1 MQQFVDYFEDIPVV
15 VLACLLT
22 EPRTQSLRGRVDLP
36 GVPELLPGRPGA
48 GLRGLLQRVA
58 PGTSKAALRKLLSI
72 PEDVAISLTITLG
85 RPEGNHGPLRR
96 RPIRDMV
103 YEDGWEQTVTWVDD
117 PPESRLSRSEAP
129 PKPKA
134 KS

>member
-1 MQQFVDYFEDIPVV
+1 MNQEQKPYEGASVYPACQNFF
-15 VLACLLT
+15 LAARALGYGACFSVWHL
-22 EPRTQSLRGRVDLP
+22 
-36 GVPELLPGRPGA
+36 GVEE
-48 GLRGLLQRVA
+48 
-58 PGTSKAALRKLLSI
+58 ALRKLLSI
-72 PEDVAISLTITLG
+72 PEDVGISLTLTLG

-129 PKPKA
+129 EPKA
-134 KS
+134 